1 MVKLNNDMT
10 FQQRIQQQAL
20 LGNMDMYVARA
31 KLYNTRQTI
40 SLVIYLQLP
49 LSMK

>member
-31 KLYNTRQTI
+31 KRYTRQTI

>member
-31 KLYNTRQTI
+31 KLYIYTTA
-40 SLVIYLQLP
+40 SLNEVMTNFQNI
-49 LSMK
+49 